1 MKFNLV
7 NDYEEMS
14 QQAAQLVIE
23 EIKRKPNLV
32 ACFPTG
38 GTPLRMYEILCEEYQ
53 QGHVDFSSV
62 RVRSVDDYVGLPPE
76 HDQSYYYYLHT
87 LFFSKCNFDPKNIHL
102 IDSCAEDMAVEC
114 ENYKQLLMDD
124 GGIDLLIDGI
134 GENGHIGFNEP
145 AAFLCDR
152 FHVEEV
158 SEWTTRV
165 NARFFESINDV
176 PKFAVTV
183 GILDML
189 QAKKLIILSSG
200 AKKATAWNRVL
211 RDSILTTNFPA
222 SFLKLAENVVVI
234 LDKESVRDCEELII
248 KSV

>member
-14 QQAAQLVIE
+14 QTAARMVIE
-23 EIKRKPNLV
+23 EIKRKPNLL

-38 GTPLRMYEILCEEYQ
+38 GTPLRMYEILVEEYQ

-62 RVRSVDDYVGLPPE
+62 RVRSVDDYVGLAPE

-87 LFFSKCNFDPKNIHL
+87 LFFSKCNFDSKNIHL
-102 IDSCAEDMAVEC
+102 IDSCAEDMEAEC
-114 ENYKQLLMDD
+114 ENYKNQLIKD
-124 GGIDLLIDGI
+124 GGIDLILDGI

-145 AAFLCDR
+145 AEFLCDR
-152 FHVEEV
+152 FHVEQV
-158 SEWTTRV
+158 SEWTARV
-165 NARFFESINDV
+165 NARFFETINEV
-176 PKFAVTV
+176 PRFAVTV

-200 AKKATAWNRVL
+200 TKKAAAWNRVL
-211 RDSILTTNFPA
+211 RDPVIATSFPA
-222 SFLKLAENVVVI
+222 SFLKLAENTVVV
-234 LDKESVRDCEELII
+234 LDKESARDCEELII
-248 KSV
+248 ASV